1 MKNNEFF
8 VNPAILW
15 IVIIGLGFT
24 LIDTY
29 PKSKNLSKTCKNID
43 EFFNYSFNPDKNIY
57 KYDVKGFMNYRKSLK
72 NHGNELPKEMDEW
85 DLNDYEVMDTLS
97 KYYNLDELDDICK
110 RGGGLYAMKYY
121 ETKVDN

>member
-1 MKNNEFF
+1 MKNNNFF

-29 PKSKNLSKTCKNID
+29 PKSKNLSKACKNID

-57 KYDVKGFMNYRKSLK
+57 KYDVEGFMNYKKSLK

-85 DLNDYEVMDTLS
+85 DLYDYEVMDTLS
-97 KYYNLDELDDICK
+97 KYSNLDELDDISMW
-110 RGGGLYAMKYY
+110 GGGLYAMKYY
-121 ETKVDN
+121 EKKADD